1 MNVGNRRSRADV
13 YSRKVSAILRPV
25 ALCALLILV
34 ASPAATLVCQWAC
47 ASEAPTAGHHTG
59 HHAHSS
65 EAVQASETTVVG
77 PSVLAPEMNC
87 HHPAIAPAV
96 TSATVQMFAPSVGL
110 VSALDAFRVDGY
122 KKLLVRYATGSPPG
136 ARSAPLSLRV

>member
-1 MNVGNRRSRADV
+1 MTLGNGRPRADV

-34 ASPAATLVCQWAC
+34 VSPAATLVCQWAC

-59 HHAHSS
+59 HHAHAS
-65 EAVQASETTVVG
+65 EAVQASETTVGG
-77 PSVLAPEMNC
+77 PSLLAPEMNC
-87 HHPAIAPAV
+87 HHPVIAPAV
-96 TSATVQMFAPSVGL
+96 TSATVQMFEPGVGRVSTPVAPR
-110 VSALDAFRVDGY
+110 ADGY
-122 KKLLVRYATGSPPG
+122 KKLSVPYVTGSPPG